1 MTNFDELSK
10 NIELMKAE
18 LKLNEQDLKDLRLAS
33 NEKPSELWCK
43 QCRQCTVQCTQNLDI
58 PTIMRSYM
66 YAYGY
71 HNLEKARFT
80 LDEARVSGLSCADC
94 SVCNIKC
101 KAGFNIREK
110 VSDISRLLEVPKE
123 FLRS

>member
-1 MTNFDELSK
+1 
-10 NIELMKAE
+10 
-18 LKLNEQDLKDLRLAS
+18 
-33 NEKPSELWCK
+33 
-43 QCRQCTVQCTQNLDI
+43 
-58 PTIMRSYM
+58 M

-71 HNLEKARFT
+71 RNLEKARFT
-80 LDEARVSGLSCADC
+80 LDEAGLSVSPCTDC

-110 VSDISRLLEVPKE
+110 VSDIARLLEVPKE